1 MRFRKSVVFL
11 LLVILCF
18 SLSGCGIDTINRV
31 FENVQNIMNGIQT
44 GALKDKVAD
53 DNRFA
58 MSQSTKDAQQQALDA
73 QDKAATLRDRATK
86 VDGTLQALYPSNWF
100 IKSRANSAE
109 VKANDKINRY
119 ETAKATDQTFL
130 DARSLK
136 GIIGNVSITQWSKF
150 GWIIAFGILI
160 LIIVIFKLLANQKR
174 KAKAMKKSA
183 CKGNLTIVEHT
194 SAPAPIP
201 APAAIQIPAEHQ
213 AALVDRNEEKA
224 AKTCQKY
231 CDKLGISYDE
241 YIQKYNGDNKA
252 LLDFLISSTKE
263 DFQ

>member
-1 MRFRKSVVFL
+1 MRIKKFIL
-11 LLVILCF
+11 LLLLFTMCF
-18 SLSGCGIDTINRV
+18 TLSGCTIDDIYN
-31 FENVQNIMNGIQT
+31 NVQNIMDGQQT
-44 GALKDKVAD
+44 KELKDTVAK
-53 DNRFA
+53 DNMFA
-58 MSQSTKDAQQQALDA
+58 MSKKTKDAQQAALDA
-73 QDKAATLRDRATK
+73 QDKAARLNDKAANMTFWQHLLP
-86 VDGTLQALYPSNWF
+86 GNWF
-100 IKSRANSAE
+100 IKSRANSAT
-109 VKANDKINRY
+109 VKANNKLNKY

-136 GIIGNVSITQWSKF
+136 GIIGNVSMTQWSKF
-150 GWIIAFGILI
+150 GWIIAFGIII

-174 KAKAMKKSA
+174 KAKAMKKA
-183 CKGNLTIVEHT
+183 ARKGNLTIVEHT
-194 SAPAPIP
+194 SAPAPTP

-231 CDKLGISYDE
+231 CDKFGISYDE
-241 YIQKYNGDNKA
+241 YIQKYNRDNKA